1 MKILLVQPSE
11 PDTVLSRSMIIEP
24 LGMESVAG
32 QLGRHHDIRLLDMRF
47 DTNFQ
52 KTLQEFSPDV
62 LGITGVTSDYYLMQK
77 LFKQAKEWNPGVV
90 TIAGGPH
97 PTMVPTDF
105 NLSDVDLTIIGDGE
119 LKFKQVIRSLETRG
133 DLKDLGSIPGIGRHG
148 PKGFEITSEKLLP
161 VDISLLEVPNRDINR
176 AYRHN
181 YFRGTWKPLAAS
193 YSTRGCDYKCDF
205 CCTWRLAGGRFQTRG
220 IENFIN
226 DLASIAEP
234 YVFLAE
240 DNTIGDPKYSMK
252 LYEAVKAT
260 GIRKSYQFYARSDE
274 IIANKQLMVNWKS
287 IGMKLVLIGMEMASD
302 QELKEVNK
310 KNTVKNNEAAVEF
323 LKSIEVE
330 AISYFLIDP
339 AFTNEDFERLTNY
352 VLEQE
357 LTHPV
362 YFILTPLPGTTLYQK
377 RKSQLITHDYSKY
390 DFFHCVLKTGLPQH
404 QFYERFIQL
413 YRDTYLK
420 RESSNVEKSVF
431 DSGIVGKLLKNL
443 EIEYAAELSCN

>member
-1 MKILLVQPSE
+1 
-11 PDTVLSRSMIIEP
+11 
-24 LGMESVAG
+24 
-32 QLGRHHDIRLLDMRF
+32 
-47 DTNFQ
+47 
-52 KTLQEFSPDV
+52 
-62 LGITGVTSDYYLMQK
+62 
-77 LFKQAKEWNPGVV
+77 
-90 TIAGGPH
+90 
-97 PTMVPTDF
+97 
-105 NLSDVDLTIIGDGE
+105 
-119 LKFKQVIRSLETRG
+119 
-133 DLKDLGSIPGIGRHG
+133 
-148 PKGFEITSEKLLP
+148 
-161 VDISLLEVPNRDINR
+161 
-176 AYRHN
+176 
-181 YFRGTWKPLAAS
+181 
-193 YSTRGCDYKCDF
+193 
-205 CCTWRLAGGRFQTRG
+205 
-220 IENFIN
+220 
-226 DLASIAEP
+226 
-234 YVFLAE
+234 
-240 DNTIGDPKYSMK
+240 
-252 LYEAVKAT
+252 
-260 GIRKSYQFYARSDE
+260 
-274 IIANKQLMVNWKS
+274 
-287 IGMKLVLIGMEMASD
+287 MKLVLIGMEMASD

-310 KNTVKNNEAAVEF
+310 RNTVKNNEAAVEF